1 MPMRIKKLP
10 LWDRLGRLAQGQ
22 PAYPEY
28 AASVVRRV
36 AETPI
41 ASYMASCPGEL
52 ARLGA
57 ALGLTQERIATMAYA
72 DVAARIGRWYVSY
85 SADEPLR
92 HAAAVQ
98 AAALMAAPLI
108 YEYRRCTPPSDDGDG
123 DDGDFEEV

>member
-1 MPMRIKKLP
+1 MRIKKLP

-22 PAYPEY
+22 PAYPEHTT
-28 AASVVRRV
+28 SVIQRV
-36 AETPI
+36 AEAPI

-57 ALGLTQERIATMAYA
+57 ALGLLPERIATMTYA
-72 DVAARIGRWYVSY
+72 DVAARIGQWYTSY

-108 YEYRRCTPPSDDGDG
+108 YEYRRCTPPSDDDG

>member
-1 MPMRIKKLP
+1 MKIKKLP
-10 LWDRLGRLAQGQ
+10 LFDRLGRLAQGQ

-36 AETPI
+36 ADTPI
-41 ASYMASCPGEL
+41 TAYMASCPGEL

-57 ALGLTQERIATMAYA
+57 ALGLLPERVAVMTYA

-85 SADEPLR
+85 SADEPQR

-98 AAALMAAPLI
+98 AAELMAAPLI
-108 YEYRRCTPPSDDGDG
+108 YEYHRCAPPSDD

>member
-1 MPMRIKKLP
+1 MRIKKLP

-22 PAYPEY
+22 PAYPEH

-41 ASYMASCPGEL
+41 ASYMGACPDEL
-52 ARLGA
+52 AQLGA
-57 ALGLTQERIATMAYA
+57 VLELDQEQVGSMTYA
-72 DVAARIGRWYVSY
+72 DVAAHIGRWYVSY
-85 SADEPLR
+85 SADEPQR

-98 AAALMAAPLI
+98 AAELMAAPLI
-108 YEYRRCTPPSDDGDG
+108 YEYRRCAPPSDDDG

>member
-22 PAYPEY
+22 PAYPEHT
-28 AASVVRRV
+28 ASVVRRV

-41 ASYMASCPGEL
+41 ASYMGACPGEL
-52 ARLGA
+52 ARLQT
-57 ALGLTQERIATMAYA
+57 LLELNQEQVATMTYA
-72 DVAARIGRWYVSY
+72 DVAAHIGRWYVSY
-85 SADEPLR
+85 SAAEPLR

-108 YEYRRCTPPSDDGDG
+108 YEYRRCMPPPSD

>member
-1 MPMRIKKLP
+1 MKIKKLP
-10 LWDRLGRLAQGQ
+10 LFDRLGRLAQGQ
-22 PAYPEY
+22 PAHPEY

-57 ALGLTQERIATMAYA
+57 ALGLLPERIATMTYA
-72 DVAARIGRWYVSY
+72 DVAAHIGRWYVSY
-85 SADEPLR
+85 SADEPQR

-98 AAALMAAPLI
+98 AAELMAAPLLQ
-108 YEYRRCTPPSDDGDG
+108 EYRRCTPPPSDDDGD
-123 DDGDFEEV
+123 DSDFEEV